1 MLVVVVVMAVVSIVL
16 QLRHVLGVHRVA
28 PMGVHRVA
36 AVVAVGLQCLQRV
49 LAVGILAPVVVWEVA
64 RPGANRY
71 VERLAAVGVTV
82 LVQMIVLMGAL
93 LVVPIVV

>member
-16 QLRHVLGVHRVA
+16 QLRHVL
-28 PMGVHRVA
+28 GVHRVA